1 MANRASI
8 KSFLLPYCE
17 QIGAAIGTD
26 DISEL
31 DHKRGQCSC
40 SRPIEATSAVS
51 TSEASLLAELEN
63 VFVLD
68 KAPRWRNWLT
78 RFNRTGLTQQR

>member
-26 DISEL
+26 DISEIVSIIIL

-40 SRPIEATSAVS
+40 SRPIEATSATAAVS

-63 VFVLD
+63 L
-68 KAPRWRNWLT
+68 P
-78 RFNRTGLTQQR
+78 GLAD

>member
-26 DISEL
+26 DISEIVSIIIL

-40 SRPIEATSAVS
+40 SRPIEATAAVS

-63 VFVLD
+63 L
-68 KAPRWRNWLT
+68 P
-78 RFNRTGLTQQR
+78 GLAD